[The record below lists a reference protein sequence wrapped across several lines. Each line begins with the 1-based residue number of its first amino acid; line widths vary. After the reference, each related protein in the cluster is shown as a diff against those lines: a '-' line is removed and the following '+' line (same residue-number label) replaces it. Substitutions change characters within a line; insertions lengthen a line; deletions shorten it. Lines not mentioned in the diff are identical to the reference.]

1 MDQKLAATVAIA
13 MLIAT
18 VGAYSSSTAANSTL
32 NNTAPGNTTSSPATA
47 PLHQLHAH
55 RIVCVGDSI
64 TEGFADPD
72 NWPYHLKTRLDGDW
86 EVVDQGVGGAFTAD
100 MLDRIDAALEL
111 NPHFVIVMG
120 GLNDLTNGEPLD
132 ATKVNIAAMCTRVE
146 AYGAVPVLCT
156 VTPTSERLAQ
166 HDALNAW
173 IKEYA
178 RLNGY
183 DVIDF
188 YAVINNKSNPGY
200 SDPALVFSDGKHPTP
215 AGYAAMGNAIDLAI
229 FTRDKD
235 APQQSTATSTNEA
248 SSVFTSNT

>member
-1 MDQKLAATVAIA
+1 MEQKLAVIIAIA
-13 MLIAT
+13 MLIAS
-18 VGAYSSSTAANSTL
+18 VGAYSSKSTPDNSTL
-32 NNTAPGNTTSSPATA
+32 DTTPSNTTSSSVTA
-47 PLHQLHAH
+47 PLHPLHAH

-72 NWPYHLKTRLDGDW
+72 NWPYHLKARLGGEW

-100 MLDRIDAALEL
+100 MLDRIDAALAL
-111 NPHFVIVMG
+111 NPHFVIVAG
-120 GLNDLTNGEPLD
+120 GMNDLTNGEPLE
-132 ATKVNIAAMCTRVE
+132 TIQVNIAAMCTRVE
-146 AYGAVPVLCT
+146 TYGAVPVLCT

-173 IKEYA
+173 ITEYA

-200 SDPALVFSDGKHPTP
+200 SDPALVLSDGKHPTP
-215 AGYAAMGNAIDLAI
+215 AGYAAMGNAIDLGI
-229 FTRDKD
+229 FAGTPDS
-235 APQQSTATSTNEA
+235 P
-248 SSVFTSNT
+248 